1 MKHAFFTWSFWL
13 MRVLIFYTDN
23 CVVYSHQRCFT
34 ALATVCWAPPPSF
47 STTRTIYVKSVALEL
62 DQLSTPPR
70 RGEFRYKKK
79 LDINYQQL
87 FYPLFYN
94 ITIFILFILVV
105 GSCAHFSPR

>member
-1 MKHAFFTWSFWL
+1 

-34 ALATVCWAPPPSF
+34 ALATVCRAPPPSF
-47 STTRTIYVKSVALEL
+47 STARTIYVKSVALEL

-79 LDINYQQL
+79 IRHKLPTIILPPFLQHNY
-87 FYPLFYN
+87 FY
-94 ITIFILFILVV
+94 FIYS
-105 GSCAHFSPR
+105 GGG